1 MSLISC
7 SRSQREV
14 NFYGLF
20 YDFQISNQ
28 IGENGMSEMCRCNSG
43 IAKANVA
50 IEGGS
55 GPVDGQ
61 NEAMMNTFYRT
72 FQAGFG
78 AKPQGNPF

>member
-1 MSLISC
+1 
-7 SRSQREV
+7 
-14 NFYGLF
+14 
-20 YDFQISNQ
+20 
-28 IGENGMSEMCRCNSG
+28 MSEMCRCNSG